1 MCSYGSIRDGVFD
14 GQIES
19 SRDDGGGTYYVERIN
34 KFLSEEDRFEGKEGR
49 GNHSSH
55 FSVSLKLN
63 GIFDSFY
70 GCVNSTF

>member
-34 KFLSEEDRFEGKEGR
+34 KFLSEEGKEGR

-63 GIFDSFY
+63 GIFDLFY
-70 GCVNSTF
+70 VFNATVA